1 MVAMNRKSKIA
12 VLGIVVLGVFVC
24 AVLTGNPALAGKKK
38 SFGTGTIIPPAPAWV
53 IGSYD
58 ADGKPNMMTAS
69 WVGICCS
76 DPASVTVS
84 LRESRYSFMNIM
96 GSRAFTVNIPSR
108 EFAEETAFF
117 GTVSGRDVDK
127 LAATGLTAVKGEHV
141 NAPYIE
147 EFPLVVECRVSTM
160 VPVGSHTMFIGEI
173 VDIKADESILD
184 ENGMPDPTKLD
195 AFLFCPGSNSFVGMS
210 GMIGR
215 IGELQR
221 KIKRD
226 YERP

>member
-1 MVAMNRKSKIA
+1 MNRYRKAA
-12 VLGIVVLGVFVC
+12 VLGIIVLGVFAC
-24 AVLTGNPALAGKKK
+24 AVLTGDSAVAGKKK
-38 SFGTGTIIPPAPAWV
+38 SFGTGTIIPPVPVWV

-84 LRESRYSFMNIM
+84 IRESRYSYINILATR
-96 GSRAFTVNIPSR
+96 SFTVNIPSKK
-108 EFAEETAFF
+108 FAAETAFF

-141 NAPYIE
+141 NAPYLA

-173 VDIKADESILD
+173 VDIKVDESVLD
-184 ENGMPDPTKLD
+184 ENGMPDPMKVSP
-195 AFLFCPGSNSFVGMS
+195 FLFCPGSNGFYGTSELVG
-210 GMIGR
+210 R
-215 IGELQR
+215 VGELQR
-221 KIKRD
+221 KIKR
-226 YERP
+226 

>member
-1 MVAMNRKSKIA
+1 MNRFRKTA
-12 VLGIVVLGVFVC
+12 VLGFIALGVFAC
-24 AVLTGNPALAGKKK
+24 AVLAVNPAVAGKKK
-38 SFGTGTIIPPAPAWV
+38 SFGTGTIIPPVPVWV

-84 LRESRYSFMNIM
+84 LRESRYSYINILA
-96 GSRAFTVNIPSR
+96 SQAFTVNIPSK
-108 EFAEETAFF
+108 EFAAETAFF

-141 NAPYIE
+141 NAPYLA

-160 VPVGSHTMFIGEI
+160 IPVGSHTMFIGEI
-173 VDIKADESILD
+173 IDIKVDESVLD
-184 ENGMPDPTKLD
+184 ENGMPDPMKVSP
-195 AFLFCPGSNSFVGMS
+195 FLFCPGSNGFYGTSEL
-210 GMIGR
+210 IGR
-215 IGELQR
+215 VSELQR
-221 KIKRD
+221 KIKR
-226 YERP
+226 